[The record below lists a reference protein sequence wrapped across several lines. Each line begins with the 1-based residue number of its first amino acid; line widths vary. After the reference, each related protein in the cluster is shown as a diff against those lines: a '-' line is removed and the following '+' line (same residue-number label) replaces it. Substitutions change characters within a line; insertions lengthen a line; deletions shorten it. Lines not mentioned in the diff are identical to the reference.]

1 MLVSRELTCA
11 LEDQVTDGGH
21 VMLDESG
28 QCCFEVDVIVGLQV
42 RLKTTTTQ

>member
-1 MLVSRELTCA
+1 MFVSRELTCA

-28 QCCFEVDVIVGLQV
+28 QRCFEVDVIVGLQV
-42 RLKTTTTQ
+42 CLKTAKTQ